1 MGSIDRILTTHV
13 GSLPRSEMVSD
24 VVLAVEQ
31 GTPITDELYDAII
44 SDAIDAEVERQ
55 KRIGVDIV
63 SDGEFSKITYASYV
77 RHRLTGFSGDSALVT
92 PADLDEF
99 PGAAEHSRLR
109 RASALRFQRPL
120 CTGPVAERT
129 RAPIDGDIRRMLA
142 AVSRHKPTGAFLTA
156 ASPGLIAI
164 FHPNRFY
171 PTHAAYLEALATAM
185 RFEFRAIVEAGL
197 ELQIDCPDLAM
208 GRHTV
213 FKQVSDSAFLR
224 HAEEQVEALNH
235 ALSGLPAERLRMYV
249 SWGNYEG
256 PHTYDIAL
264 EKILPVLLKARP
276 RQLMLEA
283 ATPGHQHEW
292 RVFQSINLPDDK
304 ILLPGVID
312 VTNNYIE
319 HPDVVADR
327 LERFA
332 GVVGRE
338 RVIASTDSGFA
349 AFAGDRMV
357 DPKVAF
363 KKLDS
368 LVRGAE
374 IATRRLWGRH

>member
-1 MGSIDRILTTHV
+1 MNKIDRILTTHV
-13 GSLPRSEMVSD
+13 GSLPRSEMVTD
-24 VVLAVEQ
+24 VVLAIEQ
-31 GTPITDELYDAII
+31 GTPVSDELYDAVL
-44 SDAIDAEVERQ
+44 SDAIDVEVEHQ
-55 KRIGVDIV
+55 KRIGVDVV

-77 RHRLTGFSGDSALVT
+77 QHRLTGFSGDSTLVT

-120 CTGPVAERT
+120 CTGPVAVRT
-129 RAPIDGDIRRMLA
+129 RVPIDGDIRRMLS
-142 AVSRHKPTGAFLTA
+142 AVAKYKPNGAFLTA

-185 RFEFRAIVEAGL
+185 RVEFRAIVEAGL

-208 GRHTV
+208 GRHTI
-213 FKQVSDSAFLR
+213 FKQASDSAFLR

-235 ALSGLPAERLRMYV
+235 ALVGLPPERLRMYV

-256 PHTYDIAL
+256 PHTHDIAL
-264 EKILPVLLKARP
+264 EKILPVILKGRP
-276 RQLMLEA
+276 RQLVLEA

-292 RVFQSINLPDDK
+292 RVFQQIKLPDDK
-304 ILLPGVID
+304 ILVPGVID

-327 LERFA
+327 IERFA
-332 GVVGRE
+332 SIVGRE

-349 AFAGDRMV
+349 AFAGDRTV

-368 LVRGAE
+368 LVKGAE
-374 IATRRLWGRH
+374 VATRRLWGRH

>member
-1 MGSIDRILTTHV
+1 MVDRILTTHV
-13 GSLPRSEMVSD
+13 GSLPRSEMVTD
-24 VVLAVEQ
+24 VVMAIEQ
-31 GTPITDELYDAII
+31 GAPVSNELYDAVL

-63 SDGEFSKITYASYV
+63 SDGEFSKVTYASYV
-77 RHRLTGFSGDSALVT
+77 QHRLTGFSGDSTLVT
-92 PADLDEF
+92 PADLDDF
-99 PGAAEHSRLR
+99 PDAAEHSRAR
-109 RASALRFQRPL
+109 RAAALKYQRPL
-120 CTGPVAERT
+120 CTGPVAVRT
-129 RAPIDGDIRRMLA
+129 RVPLDEDIRRMLA
-142 AVSRHKPTGAFLTA
+142 AVAKHKPKGAFLTA

-185 RFEFRAIVEAGL
+185 RVEFRTIVEAGL

-208 GRHTV
+208 GRHTI
-213 FKQVSDSAFLR
+213 FKHASDAAFLR

-235 ALSGLPAERLRMYV
+235 ALVGLPPERLRMYI

-256 PHTYDIAL
+256 PHTHDIAL
-264 EKILPVLLKARP
+264 AKILPVILKARP
-276 RQLMLEA
+276 RQLVLEA
-283 ATPGHQHEW
+283 ATPSHQHEW
-292 RVFQSINLPDDK
+292 HVFEEIKLPDDK
-304 ILLPGVID
+304 IIAPGVID
-312 VTNNYIE
+312 VTNNYVE
-319 HPDVVADR
+319 HPQVVADR

-332 GVVGRE
+332 NAVGRE

-363 KKLDS
+363 KKLES

-374 IATRRLWGRH
+374 IASRHLWGRH

>member
-1 MGSIDRILTTHV
+1 
-13 GSLPRSEMVSD
+13 MVAD

-31 GTPITDELYDAII
+31 GTSVSDELYDAVLGE
-44 SDAIDAEVERQ
+44 AIDVEVERQ
-55 KRIGVDIV
+55 KRIGIDVV
-63 SDGEFSKITYASYV
+63 SDGEFSKISYASYV
-77 RHRLTGFSGDSALVT
+77 QHRLTGFSGDSTLVT

-99 PGAAEHSRLR
+99 SGAAEHSRLR

-120 CTGPVAERT
+120 CTGPVAVRT
-129 RAPIDGDIRRMLA
+129 RAPIDGDIRRMAA
-142 AVSRHKPTGAFLTA
+142 AVTKHKPNGAFLTA

-185 RFEFRAIVEAGL
+185 RVEYQAIIEAGL

-208 GRHTV
+208 GRHTI
-213 FKQVSDSAFLR
+213 FKRASDAAFLR

-235 ALSGLPAERLRMYV
+235 AVAGLPPERLRMYV

-256 PHTYDIAL
+256 PHTHDIAL
-264 EKILPVLLKARP
+264 ERILPVILKARP
-276 RQLMLEA
+276 RQLVLEA

-292 RVFQSINLPDDK
+292 RVFQRVKLPDDK
-304 ILLPGVID
+304 ILVPGVVD
-312 VTNNYIE
+312 VTTNYVE
-319 HPDVVADR
+319 HPEVVADR

-332 GVVGRE
+332 DVVGRE

-349 AFAGDRMV
+349 AFAGDRTV

-363 KKLDS
+363 KKLES
-368 LVRGAE
+368 LVKGTE
-374 IATRRLWGRH
+374 IATRRLWRC